1 MKKSDIGLISAIY
14 GITAFF
20 FVLVIQY
27 KPEVRIYPFFV
38 MAVLCTLNTVFLIKQ
53 LVAFAKTKKVE
64 NDYKT
69 IFKQFELK
77 QFTVVFLFSLIYVCV
92 IDIIGFYPAS
102 LLYLIGTLLFLKV
115 HILSIA
121 LTLILFGSVIF
132 IAFSKFLRVPLPSGW
147 FF

>member
-1 MKKSDIGLISAIY
+1 MKKSDIGLIGAIY

-132 IAFSKFLRVPLPSGW
+132 TAFSKFLRVPLPSGW

>member
-1 MKKSDIGLISAIY
+1 MKKSDIGLTIAMY
-14 GITAFF
+14 GIIAFF

-53 LVAFAKTKKVE
+53 LVAFAKSKKVE

-102 LLYLIGTLLFLKV
+102 VLYLIGTLLFLKV
-115 HILSIA
+115 RIPYIA
-121 LTLILFGSVIF
+121 LTLVLFGTVIF
-132 IAFSKFLRVPLPSGW
+132 TAFSKFLRVPLPRGC

>member
-1 MKKSDIGLISAIY
+1 MKKSDIGLTIAMY
-14 GITAFF
+14 GIIAFF

-53 LVAFAKTKKVE
+53 LVAFAKSKKVE

-102 LLYLIGTLLFLKV
+102 VLYLIGTLLFLKV
-115 HILSIA
+115 RIPYIA
-121 LTLILFGSVIF
+121 LTLVLFGTVIF
-132 IAFSKFLRVPLPSGW
+132 TAFSKFLRVPLPRGW

>member
-77 QFTVVFLFSLIYVCV
+77 QFTVVFLFSLTYVCV

>member
-1 MKKSDIGLISAIY
+1 MKKSDIGLITAIY

-38 MAVLCTLNTVFLIKQ
+38 MGVLCTLNTVFLIKQ
-53 LVAFAKTKKVE
+53 LIAFAKAKKVE

-77 QFTVVFLFSLIYVCV
+77 QFTVVFLLSLIYVCV

-115 HILSIA
+115 RILSIA

-132 IAFSKFLRVPLPSGW
+132 TAFSKFLRVPLPSGW

>member
-132 IAFSKFLRVPLPSGW
+132 TAFSKFLRVPLPSGW

>member
-132 IAFSKFLRVPLPSGW
+132 IAFSKFLRVPLPNGW